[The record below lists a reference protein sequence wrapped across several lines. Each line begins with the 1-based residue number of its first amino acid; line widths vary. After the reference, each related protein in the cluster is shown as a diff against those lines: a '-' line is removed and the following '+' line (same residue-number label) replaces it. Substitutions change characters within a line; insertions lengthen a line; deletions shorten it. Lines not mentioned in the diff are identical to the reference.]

1 MQFHL
6 KDSAGRIGRPYLAA
20 AEPAR
25 RQKLTGTGRKKGAFT
40 LVEVVISMAIVAL
53 VFAGI
58 INAYIQTG
66 LRLEWTGY
74 SLAAQSLA
82 LETIEQARSTLW
94 DPTQYPP
101 VNEITNLN
109 LMGTAGSINTAGATW
124 TGYSTNTLDIPVP
137 NGGTNVLATN
147 YVSVQMSYVSTY
159 ANVQMEIVTVQTVWP
174 FIRYGNNVYFTNTIA
189 TIITPDNRNASDF

>member
-6 KDSAGRIGRPYLAA
+6 KDSAGRTGRPYLAA

-101 VNEITNLN
+101 VNEIYSLN
-109 LMGTAGSINTAGATW
+109 LMGTATNATTATW
-124 TGYSTNTLDIPVP
+124 TGYAYNTLDVPVP
-137 NGGTNVLATN
+137 TGGTPVLATN
-147 YVSVQMSYVSTY
+147 YVSVQMSYVSTNV
-159 ANVQMEIVTVQTVWP
+159 NVQMEIVTVQTVWP

>member
-1 MQFHL
+1 
-6 KDSAGRIGRPYLAA
+6 LAA

>member
-6 KDSAGRIGRPYLAA
+6 KDSAGRTGRAYLAA

-25 RQKLTGTGRKKGAFT
+25 RQELTGTGRKKGAFT
-40 LVEVVISMAIVAL
+40 LMEVVISTAIVAL

-82 LETIEQARSTLW
+82 LETIEQARSTVW
-94 DPTQYPP
+94 DPTQFPP
-101 VNEITNLN
+101 VNEIYNLN
-109 LMGTAGSINTAGATW
+109 LMGTNNTITSSNSIW
-124 TGYSTNTLDIPVP
+124 SGYSTNTLDIPVP

-147 YVSVQMSYVSTY
+147 YVQVVLSYVSTFS
-159 ANVQMEIVTVQTVWP
+159 NVQMEVVQVQTVWP
-174 FIRYGNNVYFTNTIA
+174 FIRYGNNVYFTNTMA

>member
-6 KDSAGRIGRPYLAA
+6 KDSAGRTGRPYLAA

>member
-1 MQFHL
+1 MRFHL
-6 KDSAGRIGRPYLAA
+6 KDSTGRTGWAYLPA
-20 AEPAR
+20 AEPACC
-25 RQKLTGTGRKKGAFT
+25 QKLTGAGRKKGAFT
-40 LVEVVISMAIVAL
+40 LVEVVISTAIVAL

-66 LRLEWTGY
+66 VRLEWTGY

-101 VNEITNLN
+101 VNEIYNLS
-109 LMGTAGSINTAGATW
+109 LMGTNMTTTSTNSTW

-137 NGGTNVLATN
+137 SGGTPVLATN
-147 YVSVQMSYVSTY
+147 YVQVVMSYVSTNV
-159 ANVQMEIVTVQTVWP
+159 NVQMEVVQVQTVWP
-174 FIRYGNNVYFTNTIA
+174 FIRSGNNVYFTNTMA
-189 TIITPDNRNASDF
+189 TIISPDNRNASDF

>member
-6 KDSAGRIGRPYLAA
+6 KDSTGRTGRAYLPA
-20 AEPAR
+20 AEPGCC
-25 RQKLTGTGRKKGAFT
+25 QKLTDAGRKKGAFT
-40 LVEVVISMAIVAL
+40 LVEVVISTAIVAL

-58 INAYIQTG
+58 IKAYIQTG

-101 VNEITNLN
+101 VNEIYSLN
-109 LMGTAGSINTAGATW
+109 LMGTATNAATATW
-124 TGYSTNTLDIPVP
+124 TGYTTNTLDIPVP
-137 NGGTNVLATN
+137 NGGTNVVATN
-147 YVSVQMSYVSTY
+147 YVSVQMSCVSTY
-159 ANVQMEIVTVQTVWP
+159 SAVQMEVVTVQTVWP
-174 FIRYGNNVYFTNTIA
+174 FILWGNNVYFTNTIA

>member
-6 KDSAGRIGRPYLAA
+6 KDSTGRTGRAYSPA
-20 AEPAR
+20 AEPAC
-25 RQKLTGTGRKKGAFT
+25 RQKLTGAGRKKGAFT
-40 LVEVVISMAIVAL
+40 LMEVVISTAIVAL

-58 INAYIQTG
+58 IKAYIQTG

-101 VNEITNLN
+101 VNEIYNLN
-109 LMGTAGSINTAGATW
+109 LMGTNTIGTTW

-137 NGGTNVLATN
+137 NGGTPVLATN
-147 YVSVQMSYVSTY
+147 YVQVVMSYVSTNV
-159 ANVQMEIVTVQTVWP
+159 NVQMEVVQVQTVWP
-174 FIRYGNNVYFTNTIA
+174 FIRSGNNVYFTNTMA
-189 TIITPDNRNASDF
+189 TIISPDNRNSSDF

>member
-6 KDSAGRIGRPYLAA
+6 KDSTGRTGRAYSPA
-20 AEPAR
+20 AEPAC
-25 RQKLTGTGRKKGAFT
+25 RQKLTGAGRKKGAFT
-40 LVEVVISMAIVAL
+40 LMEVVISTAIVAL

-58 INAYIQTG
+58 IKAYIQTG

-101 VNEITNLN
+101 VNEIYNLN
-109 LMGTAGSINTAGATW
+109 LMGTNTIGTTW

-137 NGGTNVLATN
+137 NGGTPVLATN
-147 YVSVQMSYVSTY
+147 YVSVQMSCVSTY
-159 ANVQMEIVTVQTVWP
+159 SNVQMEVVTVQTVWP

-189 TIITPDNRNASDF
+189 TIITPDNRNGSDF

>member
-1 MQFHL
+1 MRFHL
-6 KDSAGRIGRPYLAA
+6 KDSTGRTGRAYLAA
-20 AEPAR
+20 AKPACC
-25 RQKLTGTGRKKGAFT
+25 QKLTGTGRKKGAFT
-40 LVEVVISMAIVAL
+40 LVEVVISTAIVAL

-58 INAYIQTG
+58 IKAYIQTG

-101 VNEITNLN
+101 VNEIYSLN
-109 LMGTAGSINTAGATW
+109 LMGTATNATTATW
-124 TGYSTNTLDIPVP
+124 TGYTTNTLDIPVP
-137 NGGTNVLATN
+137 NGGTNVVATN
-147 YVSVQMSYVSTY
+147 YVSVQMSCVSTY
-159 ANVQMEIVTVQTVWP
+159 SAVQMEVVTVQTVWP

-189 TIITPDNRNASDF
+189 TIITPDNRNGSDF

>member
-1 MQFHL
+1 M
-6 KDSAGRIGRPYLAA
+6 
-20 AEPAR
+20 
-25 RQKLTGTGRKKGAFT
+25 
-40 LVEVVISMAIVAL
+40 EVVISTAIVAL

-58 INAYIQTG
+58 IKAYIQTG

-101 VNEITNLN
+101 VNEIYSLN
-109 LMGTAGSINTAGATW
+109 LMGTNTIGTTW

-137 NGGTNVLATN
+137 NGGTNVVATN
-147 YVSVQMSYVSTY
+147 YVSVQMSCVSTY
-159 ANVQMEIVTVQTVWP
+159 SNVQMEVVTVQTVWP

-189 TIITPDNRNASDF
+189 TIITPDNRNGSDF

>member
-6 KDSAGRIGRPYLAA
+6 KDSTGRTGRAYLPA
-20 AEPAR
+20 AEPAC
-25 RQKLTGTGRKKGAFT
+25 RQKLTGAGRKKGAFT
-40 LVEVVISMAIVAL
+40 LMEVVISTAIVAL

-58 INAYIQTG
+58 IKAYIQTG

-101 VNEITNLN
+101 VNEIYNLN
-109 LMGTAGSINTAGATW
+109 LMGTATNATTGTW

-137 NGGTNVLATN
+137 NGGTPVLATN

-159 ANVQMEIVTVQTVWP
+159 TNVQMEIVEVQTVWP
-174 FIRYGNNVYFTNTIA
+174 FIRSGNNVYFTNTMA
-189 TIITPDNRNASDF
+189 TIISPDNRNASDF

>member
-6 KDSAGRIGRPYLAA
+6 KDSTGRTGRAYSPA
-20 AEPAR
+20 AEPAC
-25 RQKLTGTGRKKGAFT
+25 RQKLTGAGRKKGAFT
-40 LVEVVISMAIVAL
+40 LMEVVMSTAIVAL

-94 DPTQYPP
+94 DPTQFPP

-109 LMGTAGSINTAGATW
+109 LMGTAGSINANGATW

-147 YVSVQMSYVSTY
+147 YVSVQMSYVSPY
-159 ANVQMEIVTVQTVWP
+159 PNVQMEIVTVQTVWP
-174 FIRYGNNVYFTNTIA
+174 FIRYGNNVYFTNTMA
-189 TIITPDNRNASDF
+189 TIITPDNRNGSDF

>member
-1 MQFHL
+1 MRFHL
-6 KDSAGRIGRPYLAA
+6 KDSTGRAGRAYLPA
-20 AEPAR
+20 AEPAC
-25 RQKLTGTGRKKGAFT
+25 RQKLTGAGRKQKGFT
-40 LVEVVISMAIVAL
+40 LVEVVISTAIVAL

-58 INAYIQTG
+58 IKAYIQTG

-101 VNEITNLN
+101 VNEIYNLN
-109 LMGTAGSINTAGATW
+109 LMGTNTIGTTW

-137 NGGTNVLATN
+137 NGGTPVLATN
-147 YVSVQMSYVSTY
+147 YVSVQMSCVSTY
-159 ANVQMEIVTVQTVWP
+159 SNVQMEVVTVQTVWP

-189 TIITPDNRNASDF
+189 TIITPDNRNGSDF